1 MDWSK
6 YSSLKSSK
14 LASLGKEKQV
24 VREAVSEVKDSDG
37 KVVRKAEAKQEREY
51 IALSQKRWNA
61 ESGDAMDDSKSEYSL
76 SQLES
81 EKARYDAD
89 MARAK
94 AQSDGIAAAIADDA
108 TLTISVNDNSI
119 ILISENT
126 AGKSALFHGGYA
138 AGTVKISDP
147 SSIYDNAD
155 TDAKVCVYKSNNT
168 KNITIKNSLGVSR
181 DFKILY
187 IGV

>member
-24 VREAVSEVKDSDG
+24 IKEAVSEVKDSDG
-37 KVVRKAEAKQEREY
+37 KVVWPASAKDEREY
-51 IALSQKRWNA
+51 VALSQKRWSA

-76 SQLES
+76 SRLES

-94 AQSDGIAAAIADDA
+94 AQSDGIALAIAD
-108 TLTISVNDNSI
+108 
-119 ILISENT
+119 
-126 AGKSALFHGGYA
+126 
-138 AGTVKISDP
+138 
-147 SSIYDNAD
+147 
-155 TDAKVCVYKSNNT
+155 
-168 KNITIKNSLGVSR
+168 
-181 DFKILY
+181 FKKL
-187 IGV
+187 

>member
-24 VREAVSEVKDSDG
+24 MKEAISEVKDSDG
-37 KVVRKAEAKQEREY
+37 KVVRKAEAKEEREY
-51 IALSQKRWNA
+51 VALSQKRWSA

-94 AQSDGIAAAIADDA
+94 AQSDGLALAIAD
-108 TLTISVNDNSI
+108 
-119 ILISENT
+119 
-126 AGKSALFHGGYA
+126 
-138 AGTVKISDP
+138 
-147 SSIYDNAD
+147 
-155 TDAKVCVYKSNNT
+155 
-168 KNITIKNSLGVSR
+168 
-181 DFKILY
+181 FKKL
-187 IGV
+187 

>member
-6 YSSLKSSK
+6 YSSLKSIK

-24 VREAVSEVKDSDG
+24 MREAVSEVKDDKG
-37 KVVRKAEAKQEREY
+37 KVVRAAQAKEEREY
-51 IALSQKRWNA
+51 VALSQKRWSA

-94 AQSDGIAAAIADDA
+94 AQSDGLALAIAD
-108 TLTISVNDNSI
+108 
-119 ILISENT
+119 
-126 AGKSALFHGGYA
+126 
-138 AGTVKISDP
+138 
-147 SSIYDNAD
+147 
-155 TDAKVCVYKSNNT
+155 
-168 KNITIKNSLGVSR
+168 
-181 DFKILY
+181 FKKL
-187 IGV
+187 

>member
-24 VREAVSEVKDSDG
+24 VREAISEVKDSDG
-37 KVVRKAEAKQEREY
+37 KVVRVAEAKEEREY

-61 ESGDAMDDSKSEYSL
+61 ESGDAMDDSKREYSL

-94 AQSDGIAAAIADDA
+94 AQSDGLALAIAD
-108 TLTISVNDNSI
+108 
-119 ILISENT
+119 
-126 AGKSALFHGGYA
+126 
-138 AGTVKISDP
+138 
-147 SSIYDNAD
+147 
-155 TDAKVCVYKSNNT
+155 
-168 KNITIKNSLGVSR
+168 
-181 DFKILY
+181 FKKL
-187 IGV
+187 